1 MRSIL
6 RSALL
11 ASCAVSLTWGL
22 AGCDDTSKVTP
33 APSQADKDK
42 MAPGDSGKMTPAD
55 SGKMTPADSG
65 KMTPGDA
72 DKDKMP
78 PIAPPADKGA
88 DKGTDK
94 GADLTPPK

>member
-55 SGKMTPADSG
+55 SGKMTP
-65 KMTPGDA
+65 GDA